1 MTIAKLSKKEIN
13 EAIEVRRTLVDEIE
27 ENIFEIPDFFYSLQ
41 ESGLQP
47 EDDDKLSEDFLLHHK
62 TLCIADEKCFSN

>member
-41 ESGLQP
+41 ESGL
-47 EDDDKLSEDFLLHHK
+47 LLHHK